1 MQEVCDVFDVA
12 NQGALTIHTPL
23 EALFSEYRK
32 DRDSVER
39 IASFVS
45 QEAGAMTHFFQ
56 AAMVDKR
63 TGSLSARSLFD
74 KKPAIKAMDAHFWSR
89 AIALTDV
96 LDVMD
101 AKSRN
106 EWTEMIQKHV
116 TPSFEED
123 SVRATLQSLLMRRQE
138 FFVDRV
144 DGLFRALSG
153 DHVTNVP
160 EGFRKRMII
169 NHVLT
174 NYGHG
179 TIFLNHQR
187 VEFIH
192 DLRVILAMFMGR
204 TGGKKFSTYSDVDG
218 INRAA
223 LYGKWQ
229 VFDGGAF
236 KIKLHMAG
244 TAHLEI
250 HPQMA
255 YRLNQ
260 VLASKYP
267 HAIPA
272 QHRTKQPA
280 KAAEFELRS
289 DLIDQAVLHE
299 LAEGSLQK
307 DGKTLVFWNALST
320 EVQRILL
327 YLGGVQTSRGKWS
340 FDYLLDGV
348 IGEVVRFG
356 ALPEQKSH
364 QYYPTPEV
372 LAHLVVDMLDVG
384 DDDECLE
391 PQAGQG
397 ALADLL
403 PKERTTCVEISPL
416 HAAVLKAKGYRTVCE
431 DFLQWQPGRTFN
443 KIAMN
448 PPFSDGRW
456 LLHLRHAASMLAESG
471 TLSAVLPASARGK
484 TLIDG
489 LAHEWSETFSDQFD
503 GTGVNVA
510 ILKLESLPR

>member
-1 MQEVCDVFDVA
+1 MQEVCDVFDA
-12 NQGALTIHTPL
+12 AQGALAIHTPL
-23 EALFSEYRK
+23 EALFSAYRK
-32 DRDSVER
+32 DCDAVER

-45 QEAGAMTHFFQ
+45 QETGAIDYFLQ

-63 TGSLSARSLFD
+63 SGSLSARSLFD
-74 KKPAIKAMDAHFWSR
+74 KEPAIKAMDAQFWSR

-106 EWTEMIQKHV
+106 EWKEMIQKHV
-116 TPSFEED
+116 TPPFEED
-123 SVRATLQSLLMRRQE
+123 SVRATLQSLLLRRQE
-138 FFVDRV
+138 FFADRV

-169 NHVLT
+169 ARILT
-174 NYGHG
+174 DYGHG
-179 TIFLNHQR
+179 SIFLNHDR

-192 DLRVILAMFMGR
+192 DLRVVIARFMGR
-204 TGGKKFSTYSDVDG
+204 TMTQPVSTYHD
-218 INRAA
+218 INAINKADR
-223 LYGKWQ
+223 YGKWHG
-229 VFDGGAF
+229 FDGGAF
-236 KIKLHMAG
+236 RVKLHKAG

-250 HPQMA
+250 HPQIA
-255 YRLNQ
+255 YRLNL

-272 QHRTKQPA
+272 QHRSKPPA
-280 KAAEFELRS
+280 KVAEFDLHS
-289 DLIDQAVLHE
+289 KLIDPAVLHE
-299 LAEGSLQK
+299 LEAGRLQK
-307 DGKTLVFWNALST
+307 DGKTLVYWEGLSA
-320 EVQRILL
+320 EAKRILH
-327 YLGGVQTSRGKWS
+327 YLGGVEVDRGKWS

-348 IGEVVRFG
+348 IGDVVRFG

-372 LAHLVVDMLDVG
+372 LAHRAVDMLDVG

-397 ALADLL
+397 ALAGLL

-471 TLSAVLPASARGK
+471 TLSAILPASARGK

-489 LAHEWSETFSDQFD
+489 FSHEWSETFSDQFE

-510 ILKLESLPR
+510 ILKLEPLPR

>member
-12 NQGALTIHTPL
+12 QQGALTIHTPL
-23 EALFSEYRK
+23 EALFSAYRK
-32 DRDSVER
+32 DRDSVEK
-39 IASFVS
+39 IASFVV
-45 QEAGAMTHFFQ
+45 QEMGAMSYFLE

-74 KKPAIKAMDAHFWSR
+74 LGPAIKALDANFWSR

-116 TPSFEED
+116 TPPFEEE
-123 SVRATLQSLLMRRQE
+123 SVKATLKSLLLRRQE
-138 FFVDRV
+138 FFVDRI

-153 DHVTNVP
+153 SHVTNEP
-160 EGFRKRMII
+160 QGFNKRMII

-179 TIFLNHQR
+179 SIFLDSRR

-192 DLRVILAMFMGR
+192 DLRVVIAKFMGR
-204 TGGKKFSTYSDVDG
+204 SVGKAFSTYSDVDS
-218 INRAA
+218 INRRAC
-223 LYGKWQ
+223 YGKWQ

-267 HAIPA
+267 QAIPS
-272 QHRTKQPA
+272 QHRTKPPA
-280 KAAEFELRS
+280 KAAEFDLRN
-289 DLIDQAVLHE
+289 DLIDPSVLHE
-299 LAEGSLQK
+299 LSQGRMQK
-307 DGKTLVFWNALST
+307 DGKTLFFSSDLSV
-320 EVQRILL
+320 EAKRILL
-327 YLGGVQTSRGKWS
+327 YLGGVLVTRGMWS
-340 FDYLLDGV
+340 FDYQLDGL
-348 IGEVVRFG
+348 IGDVVRFG

-372 LAHLVVDMLDVG
+372 IAHLAVDMLGVG
-384 DDDECLE
+384 DDDEFLE

-403 PKERTTCVEISPL
+403 PKERTTCVEISSL
-416 HAAVLKAKGYRTVCE
+416 HAAVLKAKGYQTVCE
-431 DFLQWQPGRTFN
+431 DFLQWQPGRTFQ
-443 KIAMN
+443 KIVMN
-448 PPFSDGRW
+448 PPYSDGRW
-456 LLHLRHAASMLAESG
+456 HLHLKHAASLLADRGS
-471 TLSAVLPASARGK
+471 LVAILPASARGK

-489 LAHEWSETFSDQFD
+489 LAHEWSETFSDQFE
-503 GTGVNVA
+503 GTGVNVV

>member
-1 MQEVCDVFDVA
+1 MQEVCDVFDA
-12 NQGALTIHTPL
+12 AQQGALAIHTPL
-23 EALFSEYRK
+23 EALFSAYRK
-32 DRDSVER
+32 DRESVER

-45 QEAGAMTHFFQ
+45 QEAGVVSYFLQ

-63 TGSLSARSLFD
+63 TGSLSARDLFD
-74 KKPAIKAMDAHFWSR
+74 LGPAIKALDAAFWSQ

-116 TPSFEED
+116 TPSFDEE
-123 SVRATLQSLLMRRQE
+123 SVKATLKSLLMRRQE
-138 FFVDRV
+138 FFVDRI

-160 EGFRKRMII
+160 QGFSKRMII

-179 TIFLNHQR
+179 SIYVDHRR

-192 DLRVILAMFMGR
+192 DLRVVLAKFMGR
-204 TGGKKFSTYSDVDG
+204 PVSKSFSTYSDVG
-218 INRAA
+218 SINHRSC
-223 LYGKWQ
+223 YGKWQ

-260 VLASKYP
+260 ALASKYP

-289 DLIDQAVLHE
+289 DLIDPGVLHE
-299 LAEGSLQK
+299 LSQGRMQQ
-307 DGKTLVFWNALST
+307 DGKTLVFSDALST
-320 EVQRILL
+320 EAQRILL
-327 YLGGVQTSRGKWS
+327 YLGGVQTSRGMWS

-364 QYYPTPEV
+364 QYYPTAEV
-372 LAHLVVDMLDVG
+372 LANLAVDMLDVG
-384 DDDECLE
+384 DGDECLE

-416 HAAVLKAKGYRTVCE
+416 HAAVLKAKGHRTVCE
-431 DFLQWQPGRTFN
+431 DFLQWQPGRTFQ

-456 LLHLRHAASMLAESG
+456 LMHLRHAASMLAGSG
-471 TLSAVLPASARGK
+471 RLVAILPASARGK
-484 TLIDG
+484 TLVDG
-489 LAHEWSETFSDQFD
+489 FAHEWSETFSDQFE

-510 ILKLESLPR
+510 ILKLDPLPR